1 MRIAI
6 DTHQITNGDPNVFAW
21 GYGILPLLPTLL
33 PEHIFV
39 FIEYGGPDYKAK
51 NVEEVHEFSTT
62 NADHYFSL
70 DKHGH
75 YEEIPGVLT
84 VLELDDKPVSRK
96 PWWLFWTIAVDHFV
110 KRLDEAINVVV
121 PHQRLKKTL
130 LSNYPVDPNKII
142 VVGHGLPPIEEF
154 LITPADSV
162 TRRITKEVYG
172 KEHSY
177 FLAPCYGH
185 PSDNLE
191 RLFAAY
197 DIFRER
203 CPEPIQLLVESL
215 GESPSRSVRKAKRA
229 AKFKEDISFLSS
241 LKPSER
247 RKVVSSA
254 RAILFP
260 SLSTRFPLPVL
271 DAWTAEVPVLYTDN
285 DILQGAGALVQGEDV
300 NSIAEGIVSLVTT
313 PFLASGLVENG
324 KRRREAFQWEAV
336 AQRVAE
342 VIRSV
347 SASA

>member
-1 MRIAI
+1 MSKLSTVMP
-6 DTHQITNGDPNVFAW
+6 DVKFYYEHDFDS
-21 GYGILPLLPTLL
+21 PLLDP
-33 PEHIFV
+33 
-39 FIEYGGPDYKAK
+39 K
-51 NVEEVHEFSTT
+51 NVKGIHFGEFAEEDVYLSIGRP
-62 NADHYFSL
+62 HYLNDAAPLVLVLLETDYIAFPKINWWSFRRIIKDPIRVDVNRATSIIVPSKRIRKSL
-70 DKHGH
+70 LNH
-75 YEEIPGVLT
+75 YDISP
-84 VLELDDKPVSRK
+84 
-96 PWWLFWTIAVDHFV
+96 A
-110 KRLDEAINVVV
+110 
-121 PHQRLKKTL
+121 
-130 LSNYPVDPNKII
+130 KII
-142 VVGHGLPPIEEF
+142 VVGHGLPSDE
-154 LITPADSV
+154 LRITPADSV

-300 NSIAEGIVSLVTT
+300 NSIAEGIVNLVTT

-324 KRRREAFQWEAV
+324 KRRREAFRWETV

-347 SASA
+347 SAST